1 MTGPEKTGLIYA
13 KCTHL
18 YYGAYLF
25 LRSCYLISVSFIEF
39 LRILCTHDEICVM
52 ILCCQV
58 EILHFNLGQNLRVDS
73 GDSRLSIQGGP

>member
-1 MTGPEKTGLIYA
+1 MGSSTSVADIYVTGPEKTGLIYA
-13 KCTHL
+13 KYTHL

-25 LRSCYLISVSFIEF
+25 LCLCYLISVSCIEF

-58 EILHFNLGQNLRVDS
+58 EILHFKD
-73 GDSRLSIQGGP
+73 